1 MRNVIAIFS
10 KEMRSYFY
18 SPIAYVVIGVFLVIS
33 GVFFYLILQNFLN
46 YSLQATAQAQYYRT
60 LPPVINVNALVVRPL
75 FQNLSVFALFVLPII
90 TMRLY
95 SEEKKQK
102 TIELLMTS
110 PITIFQTIM
119 GKFIAALA
127 LFIIMIAP
135 SLIYCGIL
143 DIYGSPEWGPVWTAF
158 FGLILFGAT
167 FISLGLLMSS
177 FTENQIIAAVSTF
190 GLFLIL
196 WVIGW
201 FAGRTE
207 GILNSVLSYLS
218 LMDHFD
224 DFSKGL
230 IDSRHIVFYLSL
242 ISLGLYL
249 TYRTVESMRWRA

>member
-1 MRNVIAIFS
+1 
-10 KEMRSYFY
+10 MRSYFY

-60 LPPVINVNALVVRPL
+60 LPPVINVNALVIRPL

-143 DIYGSPEWGPVWTAF
+143 DIYGSPEWGPVWAAF

-207 GILNSVLSYLS
+207 GIFNSVLSYLS
-218 LMDHFD
+218 MMDHFD

>member
-1 MRNVIAIFS
+1 
-10 KEMRSYFY
+10 MRSYFY

-46 YSLQATAQAQYYRT
+46 YSFQATAQAQYYRT
-60 LPPVINVNALVVRPL
+60 LPPVINVNALVIRPL

-143 DIYGSPEWGPVWTAF
+143 DIYGSPEWGPVWAAF
-158 FGLILFGAT
+158 LGLILFGAT